1 MSQIIIRYEI
11 ITSDNLR
18 DYINSI
24 HNNDNSYKQLLVNF
38 NYSWGGTHPN
48 YKSLKFIF
56 LIYKR

>member
-18 DYINSI
+18 YYINSI

-38 NYSWGGTHPN
+38 KDLYFSYTKDKVNIKPYVIIG
-48 YKSLKFIF
+48 K
-56 LIYKR
+56 